1 MAKMILHG
9 CCFETLSPVIRVKD
23 GSRKEGIYVSG
34 DEVRSS
40 PALILGAI
48 NTALTEDVHP
58 FRWS

>member
-1 MAKMILHG
+1 MAKVILHG

-34 DEVRSS
+34 DEVRSG

-48 NTALTEDVHP
+48 NTA
-58 FRWS
+58 